1 MALVST
7 VDETREAAER
17 IRHFIE
23 ERSPVAA
30 GAARA

>member
-7 VDETREAAER
+7 VEETREAASR
-17 IRHFIE
+17 IRNFIE
-23 ERSPVAA
+23 QRMPAAA